1 MRAYGD
7 AKVCG
12 IRLGMHARRLG
23 GAVIHYHTTPSC
35 LSTCVESSFFSYP
48 CRKNQKDPSLFSN
61 SICTFHGKTPVRF
74 LELPE
79 QLEGPTH
86 GNNLTC
92 LFISLY

>member
-23 GAVIHYHTTPSC
+23 GAVIHYHTTPPC
-35 LSTCVESSFFSYP
+35 LSACVESSFFSYP

-61 SICTFHGKTPVRF
+61 TICTYPVHFVER
-74 LELPE
+74 L
-79 QLEGPTH
+79 
-86 GNNLTC
+86 
-92 LFISLY
+92 LYAC